1 MINRKCKRALIICG
15 FLTFIIIPA
24 IFASDVCAFKFAV
37 WGDSQFDN
45 PDIFARAVKETSL
58 LKPAFVIQC
67 GDMING
73 YTYDRQKIKKE
84 WERFRQ
90 EIAPLSSSFYPVP
103 GNHDVTTTPIEPLY
117 GETWGKDR
125 YYYSFDYNAN
135 SAEAAAKA
143 GKSHFIIL
151 DTDLHEQMDTI
162 PPVEMT
168 WLKDDL
174 EKNKDAE
181 AIFLAFHSP
190 LYMSTEYDW
199 RPVHDLL
206 KNYPVRAVFT
216 GHSHIYDHRLID
228 GIHYFCLNTSGSM
241 TRKNHLTGYSHCFIL
256 TSVDGSKV
264 DFAVIADG
272 RIFPPD
278 AVPPDEYKRSPQ
290 YFVEETT
297 SIIPDTSK
305 QDVNITLSIPIHNR
319 TREDR
324 SYLLQWETDDFH
336 FHFDPPGA
344 NLDLGPDEVTT
355 LSFKIFIPRGIYTRD
370 MLPKL
375 KVETPYTNGAG
386 YETTLTSYH
395 LLFCPPETTA
405 LPLRGGFTFDGKM
418 DDPAWQDVPAI
429 NRLFIDKK
437 GTPAREGTT
446 VKVIYDAEN
455 IYVGVQG
462 EEPNPRGLKALA
474 TGKIPLVFADD
485 DFELYFD
492 PGRGLKTYYRLMVNP
507 AGTVLCSGPEGLFT
521 FHFEAKTNIGKDY
534 WSAEFKVPY
543 SEINAN
549 HPKPGDR
556 WGLNIRRARQQA
568 EATVSEWSRMR
579 GFPAQTQYFGILNFK

>member
-15 FLTFIIIPA
+15 LFIFIIIPA
-24 IFASDVCAFKFAV
+24 IFASEVCAFKFAV

-58 LKPAFVIQC
+58 LKPAFVIHC

-90 EIAPLSSSFYPVP
+90 EINPLSSTFYPVP

-125 YYYSFDYNAN
+125 YYYSFDYN
-135 SAEAAAKA
+135 
-143 GKSHFIIL
+143 KSHFIIL

-190 LYMSTEYDW
+190 LYMYTDYDW
-199 RPVHDLL
+199 QAVHNLL

-241 TRKNHLTGYSHCFIL
+241 PRKNHLTGYSHCFIL
-256 TSVDGSKV
+256 TSVDGNKI

-290 YFVEETT
+290 YFVEEMT

-305 QDVNITLSIPIHNR
+305 QDVNITIPIPIHNR
-319 TREDR
+319 TRGDC
-324 SYLLQWETDDFH
+324 SYLLRWETDNFH
-336 FHFDPPGA
+336 FRLDPPGA

-375 KVETPYTNGAG
+375 KIETPYTNGAG

-405 LPLRGGFTFDGKM
+405 LPRRGGFTLDGKM
-418 DDPAWQDVPAI
+418 NDPAWQDVPAI

-437 GTPAREGTT
+437 GTPARERII

-485 DFELYFD
+485 DFEIYFD

-507 AGTVLCSGPEGLFT
+507 AGIVLCSGPEGLFT
-521 FHFEAKTNIGKDY
+521 FHFEVKTNVGKDY

-568 EATVSEWSRMR
+568 EVTVSEWSRMR

>member
-1 MINRKCKRALIICG
+1 MINRKGRRALIVCG
-15 FLTFIIIPA
+15 FFIFIIIPA

-58 LKPAFVIQC
+58 LKPAFVIHC

-90 EIAPLSSSFYPVP
+90 EIKPLTAPFYPVP
-103 GNHDVTTTPIEPLY
+103 GNHDVTTTTIEPLY

-125 YYYSFDYNAN
+125 YYYSFDY
-135 SAEAAAKA
+135 

-162 PPVEMT
+162 PPVEMS

-199 RPVHDLL
+199 RPVHNLL

-241 TRKNHLTGYSHCFIL
+241 LYKNHLTGYSHCFIL
-256 TSVDGSKV
+256 TSVDGDRV

-290 YFVEETT
+290 YFVEEMT

-305 QDVNITLSIPIHNR
+305 QDVNITLPIPIHNG
-319 TREDR
+319 THEDR
-324 SYLLQWETDDFH
+324 SYLLRWETDNFL
-336 FHFDPPGA
+336 FRFDPPGA
-344 NLDLGPDEVTT
+344 NLNLGHDEVTT

-375 KVETPYTNGAG
+375 KIETPYTNGAV

-405 LPLRGGFTFDGKM
+405 LLLRGGFTFDGIM

-507 AGTVLCSGPEGLFT
+507 AGTVLCSGPAGLFT
-521 FHFEAKTNIGKDY
+521 FHFEVKTNVGKDY